1 MRSLIITIVLF
12 LTVNLLANE
21 EHIQNDDNGTKYKIY
36 TLNDYLLLGDE
47 KINLDEMTYDKK
59 QFEYF
64 NKKIDDINM
73 TKEKPIVLDG
83 EYENIL
89 NVLEDGAF
97 LKRFSS
103 ENLSFVIYEKN
114 KMMPIFFSKC
124 GSCIG
129 GTKYFMVLE
138 KNIIKMIIIAQV
150 AYDLVEP
157 IPCEDE

>member
-1 MRSLIITIVLF
+1 MVTIVWFL

-21 EHIQNDDNGTKYKIY
+21 EHVQNDDNSTKYEIY
-36 TLNDYLLLGDE
+36 TLNDYLSLGD
-47 KINLDEMTYDKK
+47 KKRNLDELAYSKE

-64 NKKIDDINM
+64 DKKFDDINM
-73 TKEKPIVLDG
+73 TKGKPIVLDD

-89 NVLEDGAF
+89 DVLKDEAF
-97 LKRFSS
+97 LKRFST

-114 KMMPIFFSKC
+114 KMMPILFSKC

-138 KNIIKMIIIAQV
+138 KNILKNIIIDQV
-150 AYDLVEP
+150 VYDLVEP
-157 IPCEDE
+157 IACEE

>member
-1 MRSLIITIVLF
+1 MVDHHGLLQEKRSLNLRLIYGYYPEIVSSPSQEITL
-12 LTVNLLANE
+12 LKNLAGSYL
-21 EHIQNDDNGTKYKIY
+21 YK
-36 TLNDYLLLGDE
+36 
-47 KINLDEMTYDKK
+47 
-59 QFEYF
+59 
-64 NKKIDDINM
+64 DILSFGEV
-73 TKEKPIVLDG
+73 KKPIVLDG

-89 NVLEDGAF
+89 NVLEDEAF

-103 ENLSFVIYEKN
+103 EGLSFVIYEKN

-138 KNIIKMIIIAQV
+138 KNIIKMITINQV